1 MSNHPSVRMVAGT
14 PKALIARPSVEFPPE
29 LRRGVSF
36 KLGYLGL
43 HTLYDLDSCTWHVR
57 NHLYDET
64 MSHSPLRSPPNPAN
78 APSARFFGDIGI
90 TPGARVL
97 DVGCGNGDLSRFVAG
112 LAGPGGE
119 VVAIDRSEQAL
130 AVAQATDADLG
141 VAHIQYR
148 AVDLSGD
155 LPDLGRFDAIV
166 GRRVLM
172 YLPDAAKALERL
184 ATMANLNAVLAFQ
197 EHARTAL
204 PAGLGDLALH
214 RQLYD
219 WNWSTVKAE
228 GGDVG
233 LALRLAE
240 LMQQLGLSVEEAG
253 GEAILLN
260 PNQPSFL
267 PTLMQAMLPR
277 IVERGIATV
286 EQIDLDT
293 LAERLKEE
301 HRAAGGVIVW
311 DLAFLVAA
319 RVQPLA
325 R

>member
-1 MSNHPSVRMVAGT
+1 
-14 PKALIARPSVEFPPE
+14 
-29 LRRGVSF
+29 
-36 KLGYLGL
+36 
-43 HTLYDLDSCTWHVR
+43 
-57 NHLYDET
+57 

-90 TPGARVL
+90 MPGARVL
-97 DVGCGNGDLSRFVAG
+97 DVGCGNGDLSRYVAG
-112 LAGPGGE
+112 LAGPSGE

-130 AVAQATDADLG
+130 ATAQTVDADPG
-141 VAHIQYR
+141 AAHIQYR

-172 YLPDAAKALERL
+172 YLPDAAKTLERL
-184 ATMANLNAVLAFQ
+184 AAMAKPDAILAFQ
-197 EHARTAL
+197 EHARAGL

-219 WNWSTVKAE
+219 WNWSTVAAE
-228 GGDVG
+228 GGDVR

-240 LMQQLGLSVEEAG
+240 LMQQLGLSVEEAR
-253 GEAILLN
+253 GEAILLH
-260 PNQPSFL
+260 PNQPSFV
-267 PTLMQAMLPR
+267 PTLTQAMLPR

-286 EQIDLDT
+286 EQIDPDT
-293 LAERLKEE
+293 LTQRIKDE
-301 HRAAGGVIVW
+301 HRAVGGTIVW

-319 RVQPLA
+319 RAQSTS

>member
-1 MSNHPSVRMVAGT
+1 
-14 PKALIARPSVEFPPE
+14 
-29 LRRGVSF
+29 
-36 KLGYLGL
+36 
-43 HTLYDLDSCTWHVR
+43 
-57 NHLYDET
+57 
-64 MSHSPLRSPPNPAN
+64 MSHSSLHSPPNPAN
-78 APSARFFGDIGI
+78 APSDRFFGGIGI
-90 TPGARVL
+90 NPGARVL
-97 DVGCGNGDLSRFVAG
+97 DVGCGNGDLSRYVAG

-130 AVAQATDADLG
+130 GMAQTIEADPG
-141 VAHIQYR
+141 AAHIQYR
-148 AVDLSGD
+148 AIDLSGD

-172 YLPDAAKALERL
+172 YLPDAAKTLERL
-184 ATMANLNAVLAFQ
+184 AAMATPDAILAFQ
-197 EHARTAL
+197 EHARTGL

-219 WNWSTVKAE
+219 WNWSTVAAE

-240 LMQQLGLSVEEAG
+240 LVQQLGLSVEEAR
-253 GEAILLN
+253 GEAILLQ
-260 PNQPSFL
+260 PDQPSFV
-267 PTLMQAMLPR
+267 PTLTQAMLPR

-286 EQIDLDT
+286 EQIDPDT
-293 LAERLKEE
+293 LAQRIEDER
-301 HRAAGGVIVW
+301 RAVGGMIVW

-319 RVQPLA
+319 RAQSVS